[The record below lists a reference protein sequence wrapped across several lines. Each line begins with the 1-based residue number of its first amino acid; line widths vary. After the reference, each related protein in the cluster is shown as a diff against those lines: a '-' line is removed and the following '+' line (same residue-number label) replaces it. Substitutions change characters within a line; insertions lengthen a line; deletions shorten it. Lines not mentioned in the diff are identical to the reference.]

1 MVLDRADLAAT
12 LRQLP
17 AGPFVSVFVTH
28 EILDAQAF
36 ASFQPRSD
44 AESVKPAGYGGRVI
58 TFARPPVVAAGG
70 EPVVTMA
77 VIEWPDAEAFLAW
90 RFQPLYD
97 PAMLELRSRAERGSV
112 YFLPVGVF
120 KAGALER

>member
-1 MVLDRADLAAT
+1 MVLDRADLEAT

-17 AGPFVSVFVTH
+17 PGPFVSVFVTH
-28 EILDAQAF
+28 EVLDPEAF
-36 ASFQPRSD
+36 AAFQPRSD

-58 TFARPPVVAAGG
+58 AFARPPRVAPGG
-70 EPVVTMA
+70 ESVVTMA
-77 VIEWPDAEAFLAW
+77 VIEWPDADAFLAW

-97 PAMLELRSRAERGSV
+97 AAMLELRSRAERGSL
-112 YFLPVGVF
+112 YFLPCGVF